1 MTAIIS
7 PDPKISRVR
16 VHLHLPNEVVTVE
29 LHITVVLLTIH
40 TVVLVA
46 DGILSYQIYGGDVVP
61 NIDNTFIKHSFT
73 RFIILDLVLRNS
85 FLVPPPLL
93 RRAQAG
99 YVPLSLLQLSLR
111 PLNHILLPQ
120 QANKRSVTPWSTPW
134 TMTTTRNSLSR
145 APRGSSVANGSARKV
160 AKRMTLAEITEMDD
174 RLSLIIQE
182 ILEKGCEQ
190 EETMSTL
197 RDSARMYMAGL
208 ETIMF
213 NMVDTGTGVKLST
226 RGTKRKSRRN
236 SSSKS
241 RKVSRS
247 NCTICHSFMVLDGN
261 ICVSLAR
268 DNDTIMEGIN
278 WFGWGNLY
286 PLYHT
291 LSLK

>member
-1 MTAIIS
+1 M
-7 PDPKISRVR
+7 
-16 VHLHLPNEVVTVE
+16 
-29 LHITVVLLTIH
+29 
-40 TVVLVA
+40 
-46 DGILSYQIYGGDVVP
+46 
-61 NIDNTFIKHSFT
+61 
-73 RFIILDLVLRNS
+73 
-85 FLVPPPLL
+85 
-93 RRAQAG
+93 
-99 YVPLSLLQLSLR
+99 
-111 PLNHILLPQ
+111 
-120 QANKRSVTPWSTPW
+120 
-134 TMTTTRNSLSR
+134 
-145 APRGSSVANGSARKV
+145 ANGSARKV

-247 NCTICHSFMVLDGN
+247 NCTICQSFMVLDGD